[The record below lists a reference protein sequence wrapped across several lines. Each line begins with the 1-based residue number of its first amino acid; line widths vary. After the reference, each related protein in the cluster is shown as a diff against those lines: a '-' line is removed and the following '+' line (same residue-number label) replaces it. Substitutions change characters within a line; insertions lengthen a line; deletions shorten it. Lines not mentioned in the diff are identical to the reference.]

1 MIRNFL
7 IILFIIGN
15 YLSLQGQSLNDY
27 LKKNKIPHYY
37 RKDSLN
43 LNKAESDKRGYF
55 FTNSKGQTTLTLPKG
70 TIDMS
75 VPMGDS
81 VVYAQ
86 IVSPK
91 FKGKT
96 MGQLLVSQFHNNKKV
111 IETPIGIG
119 EINGSTGIRVDVAID
134 NKENCSLFLY
144 YLSGQIM
151 TCALKK
157 SSESRIRILSL
168 INDNENATI
177 GKEVQNC
184 LLFEDTDERK
194 KQKQLEQMFKEHSK
208 NDFLKNIGKILD
220 NYYIISYKLKER

>member
-1 MIRNFL
+1 
-7 IILFIIGN
+7 
-15 YLSLQGQSLNDY
+15 
-27 LKKNKIPHYY
+27 
-37 RKDSLN
+37 
-43 LNKAESDKRGYF
+43 
-55 FTNSKGQTTLTLPKG
+55 
-70 TIDMS
+70 
-75 VPMGDS
+75 
-81 VVYAQ
+81 
-86 IVSPK
+86 
-91 FKGKT
+91 
-96 MGQLLVSQFHNNKKV
+96 
-111 IETPIGIG
+111 
-119 EINGSTGIRVDVAID
+119 
-134 NKENCSLFLY
+134 
-144 YLSGQIM
+144 M